1 MNLLC
6 RSIGGCSGSATGDL
20 VGLGCS
26 FRFRCLTAF
35 SLLCRCGFILVVVVI
50 AVSSRVAV
58 VEFLGL
64 TTLFSVLSRL
74 VFVST
79 KFILQTKN
87 ICCNTL
93 KSVNIFS

>member
-1 MNLLC
+1 MVLLE
-6 RSIGGCSGSATGDL
+6 TWW
-20 VGLGCS
+20 S
-26 FRFRCLTAF
+26 FAVVFVFAALPP
-35 SLLCRCGFILVVVVI
+35 LLFFVVVVVVVV
-50 AVSSRVAV
+50 AVSRGVAL

-87 ICCNTL
+87 I
-93 KSVNIFS
+93 

>member
-1 MNLLC
+1 MVVLLE
-6 RSIGGCSGSATGDL
+6 TWW
-20 VGLGCS
+20 GLAVV
-26 FRFRCLTAF
+26 FVFAALRP
-35 SLLCRCGFILVVVVI
+35 LLLVVVVVVV
-50 AVSSRVAV
+50 AVSGVAV

-64 TTLFSVLSRL
+64 LTTLFSVLPCL

>member
-1 MNLLC
+1 MVLLETWW
-6 RSIGGCSGSATGDL
+6 SLA
-20 VGLGCS
+20 VV
-26 FRFRCLTAF
+26 FVFAAF
-35 SLLCRCGFILVVVVI
+35 PPLLFFVVVVVVVVVV
-50 AVSSRVAV
+50 AVSSVVAV

-64 TTLFSVLSRL
+64 TTLFSVLPRL

-93 KSVNIFS
+93 ESVNIFS

>member
-1 MNLLC
+1 MVLLE
-6 RSIGGCSGSATGDL
+6 TWW
-20 VGLGCS
+20 
-26 FRFRCLTAF
+26 
-35 SLLCRCGFILVVVVI
+35 SLAVVFVFAALPPLLFFVVAVVVVV
-50 AVSSRVAV
+50 AVSSVVAV

-64 TTLFSVLSRL
+64 TTLFSVLPRL

-93 KSVNIFS
+93 ESVNIFS